1 MMVSLMMI
9 TMRREMTRMLKI
21 KATMMLV
28 MKMPRKRKGMM
39 RTRTGTLKPMVKEG
53 VMTMMVE
60 KMTMTRMRTGTM
72 MRARARARM
81 RMRMRMRRKKRK
93 RMMTM
98 TSRNHLPKRGND
110 Q

>member
-53 VMTMMVE
+53 VMTTMVE

-72 MRARARARM
+72 MRVRARARM
-81 RMRMRMRRKKRK
+81 TMRMRRKKRK
-93 RMMTM
+93 RMTTM